1 MIKMANFATL
11 TDKQIMKK
19 QLLLYLFC
27 IATSIIAI
35 SLFGNRVKTESSEN
49 VVEAL
54 ANGEDDPF
62 VLRTV
67 PCPAYNRGNQC
78 KTSNDRFYPECYK
91 LSYCN

>member
-1 MIKMANFATL
+1 
-11 TDKQIMKK
+11 MKK
-19 QLLLYLFC
+19 QLLLYFFC

-35 SLFGNRVKTESSEN
+35 SLFVNSAKTVSGET

-54 ANGEDDPF
+54 ANGEDSPF

-78 KTSNDRFYPECYK
+78 KTSSDRFYPECYK